1 MEQEHL
7 DPRCGMLKN
16 AEESSGMLKKAE
28 ESRGMLTKNVNVD
41 SLVAHPGK

>member
-1 MEQEHL
+1 
-7 DPRCGMLKN
+7 MLKN